1 VARHSAQRENHFSE
15 EFMHTILK
23 SNMKTVT
30 IGDDKPFIIIGEKLN
45 PTGMKK
51 LGQALVE
58 QNFDYVK
65 RLAQRQVAWGADVLD
80 VNVGHPQVN
89 EAAIMPKV
97 VEAVLSVVDV
107 PLCIDSNEPKILE
120 AGLKVAPGKPLVNS
134 VNGEDKQLATVLP
147 IVKDRGAAVIGM
159 AIGNQGIPPT
169 PDGRLAAAGKIIE
182 RATKM
187 GIPIEDIVIDPLVMT
202 VGHNSNAALVTL
214 KSIELIK
221 NEYGVNISLGASNV
235 SFGLPDRH
243 SVNSA
248 FLALAIQTG
257 VTTSITDPIKLGSSI
272 KAIDLLLGRDANSIR
287 YLKYFRAT
295 EKLREQEAAVKV

>member
-1 VARHSAQRENHFSE
+1 
-15 EFMHTILK
+15 MHTILK
-23 SNMKTVT
+23 SNTKSVT
-30 IGDDKPFIIIGEKLN
+30 IGEDKPFVIIGEKLN

-51 LGQALVE
+51 LGQALVD

-65 RLAQRQVAWGADVLD
+65 YLAQRQVAWGADVLD
-80 VNVGHPQVN
+80 VNVGHPQID
-89 EAAIMPKV
+89 EAAIIPKV

-120 AGLKVAPGKPLVNS
+120 AGLKVTPGKPLVNS

-159 AIGNQGIPPT
+159 AIGNEGIPAT
-169 PDGRLAAAGKIIE
+169 AEGRLAAAGKIIE
-182 RATKM
+182 RAAKM

-202 VGHNSNAALVTL
+202 VGHNSNAGLVTL

-221 NEYGVNISLGASNV
+221 KEYGVNMSLGASNV

-248 FLALAIQTG
+248 FLALAMQTG

-272 KAIDLLLGRDANSIR
+272 RAIDLLLGKDSNSMR
-287 YLKYFRAT
+287 YLKYFRMT
-295 EKLREQEAAVKV
+295 EKLRGEEAAVKV

>member
-1 VARHSAQRENHFSE
+1 
-15 EFMHTILK
+15 MHTILT
-23 SNMKTVT
+23 SNSKTVT
-30 IGDDKPFIIIGEKLN
+30 IGHDKPFVIIGEKIN
-45 PTGMKK
+45 PTGIKK
-51 LGQALVE
+51 LGQALVD

-65 RLAQRQVAWGADVLD
+65 QLAQRQVAWGADVLD
-80 VNVGHPQVN
+80 VNVGHPQID

-97 VEAVLSVVDV
+97 VQAILEVVDV

-120 AGLKVAPGKPLVNS
+120 AGLRVAPGKPLVNS

-159 AIGNQGIPPT
+159 AIGNEGIPPT
-169 PDGRLAAAGKIIE
+169 AEGRLAAAGKIIE
-182 RATKM
+182 HAAKI
-187 GIPIEDIVIDPLVMT
+187 GIPIEDIIIDPLVMT
-202 VGHNSNAALVTL
+202 VGHNSNAGLVTL

-221 NEYGVNISLGASNV
+221 KEYGVNMSLGASNV

-243 SVNSA
+243 AVNSA

-257 VTTSITDPIKLGSSI
+257 VTCSITDAIKLGNSI
-272 KAIDLLLGRDANSIR
+272 KAIDLLLGKDANSMR

-295 EKLREQEAAVKV
+295 EKLREQEVVAKV